1 MSVRLGDVE
10 FNNNPEPWLNPVS
23 PYSIFQ
29 ELSEPPAFQDKSAL
43 LEVILLAAR
52 LFGWGHVTNVA
63 KLKGPV
69 QYPKSPLLHIAWT

>member
-1 MSVRLGDVE
+1 ME
-10 FNNNPEPWLNPVS
+10 FEINPDPWVKPDS

-29 ELSEPPAFQDKSAL
+29 EVSEPPAVQDKSAL

-63 KLKGPV
+63 KL
-69 QYPKSPLLHIAWT
+69 